1 MSVYVIIIFHVLMS
15 PYNVICI
22 QSGRPRIIPQ
32 DHCYDRS
39 EEAGGENIT
48 EGDKKEDG
56 DGEGIQ
62 TSEGKCRMKVI
73 PSGQTLRY

>member
-1 MSVYVIIIFHVLMS
+1 MS
-15 PYNVICI
+15 PYNVICF
-22 QSGRPRIIPQ
+22 QSGRPRNIPK

-39 EEAGGENIT
+39 EEAGEENLT
-48 EGDKKEDG
+48 GGDKKEDV

-62 TSEGKCRMKVI
+62 TPEGKCKMKVI